1 MAGSDSW
8 SAIDDRFP
16 RLYWRL
22 DEEAYTAFGRYGTL
36 HEADEGEIIV
46 KEGMPSMSFF
56 LVLEGEVALTVKGQ
70 EVARVGE
77 HFSFGEMG
85 MLLDLPRA
93 GTATATK
100 PSKLHRADPCGHA
113 ADAGEGADLVD
124 PALPGAGGMPR
135 GVPAQACP
143 GPAIGR
149 VDFDR

>member
-1 MAGSDSW
+1 MTGSDSW

-22 DEEAYTAFGRYGTL
+22 DEEAYVAFGRYGTL
-36 HEADEGEIIV
+36 HEAAEGEIVV

-56 LVLEGEVALTVKGQ
+56 LVLEGEVALTAKGQ

-100 PSKLHRADPCGHA
+100 PSKLL
-113 ADAGEGADLVD
+113 ELT
-124 PALPGAGGMPR
+124 
-135 GVPAQACP
+135 
-143 GPAIGR
+143 R
-149 VDFDR
+149 VDMQLMQEKEPVWSTRLYRVLAECLAEYLHKLALAQRSGG